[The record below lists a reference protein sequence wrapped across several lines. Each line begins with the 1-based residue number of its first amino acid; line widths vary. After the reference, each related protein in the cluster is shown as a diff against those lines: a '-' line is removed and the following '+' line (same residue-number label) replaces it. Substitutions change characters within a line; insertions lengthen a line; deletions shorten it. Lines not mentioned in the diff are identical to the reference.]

1 MLNFTIIFSKVA
13 SIFSLTTNDYK
24 NSIKLYKMQ
33 TNGDCD
39 IMVDCASESIHFGQS
54 SLLTAVYHLRIT
66 DYTYRRNFIHF
77 YGNFP
82 SFFLKNF
89 NICCL
94 IFTVYFFQFLAF
106 PILIQI
112 LFRTLQALIIF
123 AFAIQEIRVISVRL
137 LYQVTTVLLLS
148 KQYNPT

>member
-1 MLNFTIIFSKVA
+1 
-13 SIFSLTTNDYK
+13 
-24 NSIKLYKMQ
+24 
-33 TNGDCD
+33 
-39 IMVDCASESIHFGQS
+39 MVYCAIESIHFGQS
-54 SLLTAVYHLRIT
+54 FLLTAVYHLRIT

-77 YGNFP
+77 NGSFP
-82 SFFLKNF
+82 SFFKKKF
-89 NICCL
+89 NIFCL

-106 PILIQI
+106 PILIQK

-148 KQYNPT
+148 KQYNST